1 MSIHVKFIILQFQE
15 SFIENEDEAME
26 IVESLDLPISAAK
39 EGQGTIDEVDPIASE
54 PDCSIGN
61 SHRR

>member
-15 SFIENEDEAME
+15 SFIEKDEAME
-26 IVESLDLPISAAK
+26 IVESLDLPISAAQ

-61 SHRR
+61 PHRR